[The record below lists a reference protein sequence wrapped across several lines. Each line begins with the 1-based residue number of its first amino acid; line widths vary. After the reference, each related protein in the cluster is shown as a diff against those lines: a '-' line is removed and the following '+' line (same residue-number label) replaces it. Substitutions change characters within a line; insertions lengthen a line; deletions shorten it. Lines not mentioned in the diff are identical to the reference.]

1 MHEIY
6 LPAKPVWQKT
16 HFLPIILLLLPE
28 LFMKLTL
35 RKHYLLTVVLLLIY
49 SIVMI
54 YALAYP
60 PNPNRIIETW
70 FLTLLLQRFCPR
82 LWRGLM
88 WLSAIIILLY
98 HPTAA
103 LYGRPSF
110 GIVASL
116 LSTTVS
122 EASEYIGAIS
132 WLTYATTLLLAS
144 IPLLIVRVSRTIATP
159 RWHGYWGFL
168 LVLILVV
175 MTTQTA
181 RKGYTT
187 GGFALRAQP
196 IEFLADAYLQPQAYF
211 AELAKLKADL
221 AKPDNWQITSSH
233 QLYRNYVLI
242 IGESTR
248 ADYMHLYGFKYA
260 DTPFLDKYANIV
272 MDNMLSAGPNT
283 PISLLHG
290 LTLSHGKSFS
300 IQNNVITL
308 AKKAGMDTVW
318 LSNQGALGQ
327 YDTSIST
334 IAHQANHVTFL
345 KTTGYD
351 FGERS
356 FDHQLVAPLQKVL
369 TQPMAA
375 SQSRLIVLH
384 IMGSHPNPCDRLSQ
398 PPHHYVDNNNSNCY
412 IDSIR
417 QTDNLLSQIY
427 AALQSSGQSFSMLYF
442 SDHGLSHDK
451 NSYEKNSIVR
461 STSILR
467 HNDHFYQNY
476 HVPLVVINSDQS
488 GQSRNKSQR
497 SGLELLDGIAQWLG
511 IRTPQLPYSEQFFSS
526 VNSTQPQVLD
536 FNQHLQPVSQLQSD
550 PLPANLR

>member
-1 MHEIY
+1 
-6 LPAKPVWQKT
+6 
-16 HFLPIILLLLPE
+16 
-28 LFMKLTL
+28 MKLTP

-70 FLTLLLQRFCPR
+70 LLNLLLQRFCPR
-82 LWRGLM
+82 LWHGLI

-116 LSTTVS
+116 LSTTAS
-122 EASEYIGAIS
+122 EASEYISAIS
-132 WLTYATTLLLAS
+132 WQTYLATLLLAS
-144 IPLLIVRVSRTIATP
+144 IPLFVVRLSRSLVVP
-159 RWHGYWGFL
+159 RWRGYWGFL
-168 LVLILVV
+168 LVLILVL
-175 MTTQTA
+175 MTAQTA

-196 IEFLADAYLQPQAYF
+196 IEFLADAYLQPRAYF
-211 AELAKLKADL
+211 AELAKMKADL
-221 AKPDNWQITSSH
+221 AKPDNWQISSS
-233 QLYRNYVLI
+233 QQIYRNYVLI
-242 IGESTR
+242 IGESAR
-248 ADYMHLYGFKYA
+248 ADYMHLYGFKYTN
-260 DTPFLDKYANIV
+260 TPFLDKHANIV

-290 LTLSHGKSFS
+290 LTLSHGKPFS

-334 IAHQANHVTFL
+334 IAHQANQVTFL

-356 FDHQLVAPLQKVL
+356 FDYQLVAPLQKIL
-369 TQPMAA
+369 AQPLAV

-384 IMGSHPNPCDRLSQ
+384 IMGSHPNPCDRLPQ
-398 PPHHYVDNNNSNCY
+398 PPHLYVENNNSNCY

-417 QTDNLLSQIY
+417 QTDSLLGQIY
-427 AALQSSGQSFSMLYF
+427 ATLQSSGQPFSMLYF

-461 STSILR
+461 SASILR

-488 GQSRNKSQR
+488 GQLRNKAQR

-511 IRTPQLPYSEQFFSS
+511 IRSPQLPYGEQFFST
-526 VNSTQPQVLD
+526 VDSTQLQVLD
-536 FNQHLQPVSQLQSD
+536 FNQRLQSVNQLQSD

>member
-1 MHEIY
+1 
-6 LPAKPVWQKT
+6 
-16 HFLPIILLLLPE
+16 
-28 LFMKLTL
+28 MKLTP
-35 RKHYLLTVVLLLIY
+35 RKHYLLMIVLLLIY
-49 SIVMI
+49 SLVMI

-70 FLTLLLQRFCPR
+70 LLMLLLQRFFPSV
-82 LWRGLM
+82 WRWLT

-98 HPTAA
+98 HPTAT

-116 LSTTVS
+116 LSTTAS
-122 EASEYIGAIS
+122 EASEYIGAIP
-132 WLTYATTLLLAS
+132 WHTYLATILLAAVPLFIVRFNRKAAAPRWRFYWS
-144 IPLLIVRVSRTIATP
+144 IP
-159 RWHGYWGFL
+159 
-168 LVLILVV
+168 LVLILMI
-175 MTTQTA
+175 MTVQTA

-196 IEFLADAYLQPQAYF
+196 VEFLADAYLQPRAYF
-211 AELAKLKADL
+211 AALAKMKQDL
-221 AKPDNWQITSSH
+221 AKPDNWQISSSH
-233 QLYRNYVLI
+233 QIYRNYVLI
-242 IGESTR
+242 IGESVR

-260 DTPFLDKYANIV
+260 DTPFLDKHANIV

-290 LTLSHGKSFS
+290 LTLSHGKPFS

-334 IAHQANHVTFL
+334 IAHQANQVTFL

-351 FGERS
+351 FGIRS
-356 FDHQLVAPLQKVL
+356 FDDQLIAPLQKVL
-369 TQPMAA
+369 NQPLPANR
-375 SQSRLIVLH
+375 SRLIVLH
-384 IMGSHPNPCDRLSQ
+384 IMGSHPNPCDRLPQ
-398 PPHHYVDNNNSNCY
+398 PAHHYVDNNNSNCY
-412 IDSIR
+412 IDTIR

-427 AALQSSGQSFSMLYF
+427 SALQHSGQPFSMLYF

-461 STSILR
+461 SESILR

-476 HVPLVVINSDQS
+476 HVPLVIISSNQT
-488 GQSRNKSQR
+488 GQLRNKARR
-497 SGLELLDGIAQWLG
+497 SGLELLDGVAQWLG
-511 IRTPQLPYSEQFFSS
+511 ISTPQLPYSKQFFSETD
-526 VNSTQPQVLD
+526 STQLEVLD
-536 FNQHLQPVSQLQSD
+536 LNQRLQSVDKLQND
-550 PLPANLR
+550 PLPAQLQ

>member
-1 MHEIY
+1 
-6 LPAKPVWQKT
+6 
-16 HFLPIILLLLPE
+16 
-28 LFMKLTL
+28 MKMTL
-35 RKHYLLTVVLLLIY
+35 RKHYLLLVVLLLIY
-49 SIVMI
+49 SIVLI

-70 FLTLLLQRFCPR
+70 LLTLLLQRFYPR

-88 WLSAIIILLY
+88 WFSAITILLY

-116 LSTTVS
+116 LSTTAS

-132 WLTYATTLLLAS
+132 WRTYIATLVLAS
-144 IPLLIVRVSRTIATP
+144 VPLLIVRLSRNIAAP
-159 RWHGYWGFL
+159 CWGRYWGL
-168 LVLILVV
+168 LIVLILVV
-175 MTTQTA
+175 MTAQTA

-187 GGFALRAQP
+187 GGFPLRVQP

-211 AELAKLKADL
+211 AELAKIKADL
-221 AKPDNWQITSSH
+221 AKPDNWHISSSH
-233 QLYRNYVLI
+233 QNYRNYVLI
-242 IGESTR
+242 IGESVR

-260 DTPFLDKYANIV
+260 NTPFLDKHANII
-272 MDNMLSAGPNT
+272 MDKMLSAGPNT

-290 LTLSHGKSFS
+290 LTLSHGKPFS

-308 AKKAGMDTVW
+308 AKKAGMDTAW

-334 IAHQANHVTFL
+334 IAYQANHVTFL

-356 FDHQLVAPLQKVL
+356 FDYQLIAPLQKVL
-369 TQPMAA
+369 AQPLD
-375 SQSRLIVLH
+375 SSKSRLIVLH
-384 IMGSHPNPCDRLSQ
+384 IMGSHPNPCDRLPQ
-398 PPHHYVDNNNSNCY
+398 PPHPYVENNNSNCY

-417 QTDNLLSQIY
+417 QTDSLLHQIY
-427 AALQSSGQSFSMLYF
+427 TALKSSDQSFSMMYF

-461 STSILR
+461 SSSILR
-467 HNDHFYQNY
+467 HNDHYYQNY
-476 HVPLVVINSDQS
+476 HVPLVVINSGQT
-488 GQSRNKSQR
+488 GQSRNTAQR
-497 SGLELLDGIAQWLG
+497 SGLELLDGIAKWLG
-511 IRTPQLPYSEQFFSS
+511 IQTPQLPYGEQFFSPTPS
-526 VNSTQPQVLD
+526 QDAQILD
-536 FNQHLQPVSQLQSD
+536 FNQHLQPANQLQSD